1 MNKSKIVVAITLAIN
16 SSALLNAIPQ
26 ASADE
31 VLAKNTVQEIPGIM
45 TKSIH
50 EVPKDMTSDEL
61 LARGL
66 ARLTAAKKPQD
77 YQTAYHFFEVAAN
90 KGNAEAQYQL
100 ALMQL
105 DNDSVKGNE
114 ESAIHW
120 LEEAI
125 MQGHQRAAITL
136 NWVTSAG
143 DMVC

>member
-1 MNKSKIVVAITLAIN
+1 MKKSKIVVAVTLAIN
-16 SSALLNAIPQ
+16 SSALFNAIPQ

-31 VLAKNTVQEIPGIM
+31 ILAKNTLQEVPGIM
-45 TKSIH
+45 LKSSH
-50 EVPKDMTSDEL
+50 ETPKDMTGDEL

-66 ARLTAAKKPQD
+66 ARLTTAKKPLD

-90 KGNAEAQYQL
+90 KGVAEAQYQL

-105 DNDSVKGNE
+105 DNDYVKGDE
-114 ESAIHW
+114 ETAIHW
-120 LEEAI
+120 LQEAI